1 MKVFLGVDHKGV
13 IFKEMINTYLRNK
26 DIEVINC
33 KIENN
38 PDDDHND
45 FALEVCS
52 GVLENNGS
60 FGILV
65 CSTGIG
71 MSIDANKIKG
81 IYCAKVDDVDDAY
94 YSRLHNG
101 ANVLALGIKHSEEEV
116 KEIIDTFLKTAV
128 SNEERYLKRIE
139 KVKKLENNA

>member
-13 IFKEMINTYLRNK
+13 VFKDLIINHLQSKN
-26 DIEVINC
+26 IEVINC
-33 KIENN
+33 SIPNN
-38 PDDDHND
+38 PDDDHVD

-52 GVLENNGS
+52 GVLKNNGS

-71 MSIDANKIKG
+71 MSIDANKVKG

-101 ANVLALGIKHSEEEV
+101 ANVLAISIKHSEEEV
-116 KEIIDTFLKTAV
+116 KIIIDTFLATAV
-128 SNEERYLKRIE
+128 SDNERYLRRIE
-139 KVKKLENNA
+139 KVKKLEKSA